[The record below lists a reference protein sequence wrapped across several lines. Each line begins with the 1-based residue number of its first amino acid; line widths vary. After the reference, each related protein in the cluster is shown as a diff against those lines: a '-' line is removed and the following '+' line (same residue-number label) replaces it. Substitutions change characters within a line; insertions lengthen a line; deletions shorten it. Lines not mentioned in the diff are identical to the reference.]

1 MKGATFTMRIY
12 DRVVVFISSL
22 AMLGT
27 GLLFLV
33 MAFGPNPTRLFT
45 DVFLTAPF
53 GSLRPATIGGAAVAV
68 ALGLYLMWLATR
80 GRGRRRPIIRGT
92 SLGEVRIAQA
102 AVEALVRRAVREV
115 PGTQDVDTVVDTS
128 GEELEI
134 YVSVTVSPDISIPS
148 VAEQIQTKLARYI
161 GDTVGVD
168 VSKVS
173 VNVRNIG
180 HEQKTPRVV

>member
-1 MKGATFTMRIY
+1 VKGAASTMRFY
-12 DRVVVFISSL
+12 DRVVVFASSL
-22 AMLGT
+22 VMIGT
-27 GLLFLV
+27 GLVFLM

-45 DVFLTAPF
+45 DVFLTGPF
-53 GSLRPATIGGAAVAV
+53 GSLRPVVVVGAAIVA

-92 SLGEVRIAQA
+92 SLGEVRIAQT
-102 AVEALVRRAVREV
+102 AVEALVRRAAREV
-115 PGTQDVDTVVDTS
+115 PGIQDVDTVVDLS

-134 YVSVTVSPDISIPS
+134 FVSVTVSPDISIPS
-148 VAEQIQTKLARYI
+148 VAEQIQAKLARYI

>member
-1 MKGATFTMRIY
+1 M
-12 DRVVVFISSL
+12 FISSL

-27 GLLFLV
+27 GILFLV

-45 DVFLTAPF
+45 DVFLTGPF
-53 GSLRPATIGGAAVAV
+53 GNLRSATIGGAVVAA

-80 GRGRRRPIIRGT
+80 GRGRRRPIVRGT
-92 SLGEVRIAQA
+92 SLGEVRISQA
-102 AVEALVRRAVREV
+102 AVESLVRRAAREV
-115 PGTQDVDTVVDTS
+115 PGIQDVDTVVDTS
-128 GEELEI
+128 GEELEVL
-134 YVSVTVSPDISIPS
+134 VSVVVGPDISIPS

-161 GDTVGVD
+161 SDTVGVD
-168 VSKVS
+168 VSRVS